1 MSQALD
7 LVLKYHQET
16 KHRLNA
22 FARGPGRLDWA
33 NQPYPFRRYVGS
45 PLIMLD
51 RKGAV
56 SAMAA
61 MAAAASVA
69 RSPPSQLNMQSIS
82 TLFFNSLAL
91 SAWKRSGSS
100 TWSLRV
106 NPSSGNLHPTE
117 GYLITGGI
125 EGLEGSPGVFHY
137 APAEHALELRGRLPV
152 ESWSALGL
160 PAGTLLISLSSI
172 HWRESWKYGERAFR
186 YSMTDIGHA
195 LAALSIAASCLGWQA
210 ALVDN
215 VGTDDLARMLG
226 LSIVDLGTV
235 NEGMGAAE
243 GEAERPDCLL
253 AVFADGEMY
262 DAVLPRELS
271 RLVPP
276 AFQGEPNILSV
287 DHVDWPI
294 IEDAAGAAVKPATE
308 EIYEK
313 IPSRGELPRK
323 GFCRVIRKRRS
334 AQAMDRR
341 TAMPFHAFCNMLE
354 ATLPLPGN
362 VPFNSQPWKP
372 RVHLALFVHRIEG
385 LESGLYMLLR
395 DVGQLESLMAALS
408 ADFAWKRPAGTPQ
421 GLDLYLLQQGEARYA
436 ARQSSC
442 QQDIASDGCFAAAM
456 IAEFERPLHDLGA
469 WFYPRLH
476 WECGMI
482 GQALYLGAETM
493 GFRGCGMGCYFDDV
507 VHEMLG
513 VKDTAYQDL
522 YHFTV
527 GKALEDP
534 RLTTLPAYG

>member
-1 MSQALD
+1 MSRVLD

-16 KHRLNA
+16 KHWLNA

-33 NQPYPFRRYVGS
+33 NQPYPFRRYVGL

-61 MAAAASVA
+61 AASA
-69 RSPPSQLNMQSIS
+69 AKSIPSQLNMQSIS
-82 TLFFNSLAL
+82 SLFFNSLAL

-117 GYLITGGI
+117 GYLITGCI

-137 APAEHALELRGRLPV
+137 APAEHALELRGRLP
-152 ESWSALGL
+152 EERWNALNL
-160 PAGTLLISLSSI
+160 PAGTLLIALSSI

-215 VGTDDLARMLG
+215 VGTEALARMLG
-226 LSIVDLGTV
+226 LGIVNDD
-235 NEGMGAAE
+235 MGAAE
-243 GEAERPDCLL
+243 GEAEHPDCLL
-253 AVFADGEMY
+253 AVFTDGEMH
-262 DAVLPRELS
+262 DAVLPREFSGLTPS
-271 RLVPP
+271 E
-276 AFQGEPNILSV
+276 FQGEPNILSV
-287 DHVDWPI
+287 DHMDWPI
-294 IEDAAGAAVKPATE
+294 IEDVAGATVKPATE

-313 IPSRGELPRK
+313 VPSRGELPRK
-323 GFCRVIRKRRS
+323 DFRRVIRKRRS

-341 TAMPFHAFCNMLE
+341 TAMPFHAFCDMLE
-354 ATLPLPGN
+354 ATLPLPEN

-385 LESGLYMLLR
+385 LDGGLYMLLR
-395 DVGQLESLMAALS
+395 DAGHLESLMAALS
-408 ADFAWKRPAGTPQ
+408 ADFSWERPAGTPQ
-421 GLDLYLLQQGEARYA
+421 GLNLYLLQQGDARYA

-456 IAEFERPLHDLGA
+456 IAEFERPLQDLGA

-482 GQALYLGAETM
+482 GQSLYLGAETI

-513 VKDTAYQDL
+513 LKDMAYQDL
-522 YHFTV
+522 YHFAV

>member
-1 MSQALD
+1 MSRALD

-51 RKGAV
+51 RKGAE

-61 MAAAASVA
+61 ASAAKST
-69 RSPPSQLNMQSIS
+69 PSQLNMQSIS

-117 GYLITGGI
+117 GYLITGSI

-137 APAEHALELRGRLPV
+137 DPAEHALELRGRLPAK
-152 ESWSALGL
+152 SWSALRL
-160 PAGTLLISLSSI
+160 PAGTLLIALSSI

-186 YSMTDIGHA
+186 YSMIDVGHA
-195 LAALSIAASCLGWQA
+195 LAALGVAASCLRWQA
-210 ALVDN
+210 ALADN
-215 VGTDDLARMLG
+215 VGTEDLARMLG
-226 LSIVDLGTV
+226 LGIGTV
-235 NEGMGAAE
+235 SEGMGPAE
-243 GEAERPDCLL
+243 GETERPNCLL
-253 AVFADGEMY
+253 AVFTDGEMH
-262 DAVLPRELS
+262 DAVLPREFS
-271 RLVPP
+271 SLVPP
-276 AFQGEPNILSV
+276 AFQGAPNILSV

-294 IEDAAGAAVKPATE
+294 IENVAGATAKPLTK

-313 IPSRGELPRK
+313 IPSRGELPMRD
-323 GFCRVIRKRRS
+323 FCRFIRKRRS

-341 TAMPFHAFCNMLE
+341 TAMPFHAFCEMLGY
-354 ATLPLPGN
+354 ALPLPGN
-362 VPFNSQPWKP
+362 APFNSLPWKP
-372 RVHLALFVHRIEG
+372 RVHLALFVHRVEG
-385 LESGLYMLLR
+385 LSRGLYMLLR
-395 DVGQLESLMAALS
+395 DGGQRECLKAAMS
-408 ADFAWKRPAGTPQ
+408 ADFAWERPTGTPE
-421 GLDLYLLQQGEARYA
+421 GLDLYLLQQGDARYA

-456 IAEFERPLHDLGA
+456 IAEFERPLQDLGP

-482 GQALYLGAETM
+482 GQALYLGAEAM

-513 VKDTAYQDL
+513 LKSMAYQDL
-522 YHFTV
+522 YHFAA